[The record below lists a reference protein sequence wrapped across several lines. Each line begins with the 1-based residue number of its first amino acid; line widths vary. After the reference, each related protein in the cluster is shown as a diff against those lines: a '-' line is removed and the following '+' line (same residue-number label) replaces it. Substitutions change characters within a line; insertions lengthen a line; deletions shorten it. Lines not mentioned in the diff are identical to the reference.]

1 MVMGMLWKSVAILI
15 TGIVIFSIS
24 LLLLDV
30 TPIFPYESWFP
41 TPVLSGFIAGFVVGA
56 LTSRLK
62 NGIPLALLSA
72 ILGHLVYW
80 VVRVFTFGYYSY
92 TIAELIWNGSWWWN
106 ILFCAVLMSA
116 PGAMTG
122 VALAVL
128 VATLLK
134 EKREFSGISP

>member
-1 MVMGMLWKSVAILI
+1 MHWKSAVILI

-24 LLLLDV
+24 LLFLSV
-30 TPIFPYESWFP
+30 IPIFPYESWFP

-56 LTSRLK
+56 LKRRLR
-62 NGIPLALLSA
+62 NGILLGVLSA

-92 TIAELIWNGSWWWN
+92 TIAELIWNDFWWWN
-106 ILFCAVLMSA
+106 ILFLAVLMSV
-116 PGAMTG
+116 PGAITG

-134 EKREFSGISP
+134 ESREFAGISP